1 MSPVN
6 YVMSYVRNM
15 IFPDT
20 GRVPPIFGII
30 ISNNNTA
37 ITTHRV
43 KSNFLELRH
52 ETNSQTNILTL
63 VGWQR
68 DYKYINCLR
77 NRTIILTQNELYLY
91 ILHNM

>member
-1 MSPVN
+1 MLKPMSPVN

-20 GRVPPIFGII
+20 SVPPIFGII

-43 KSNFLELRH
+43 KSNFL
-52 ETNSQTNILTL
+52 
-63 VGWQR
+63 
-68 DYKYINCLR
+68 
-77 NRTIILTQNELYLY
+77 
-91 ILHNM
+91 